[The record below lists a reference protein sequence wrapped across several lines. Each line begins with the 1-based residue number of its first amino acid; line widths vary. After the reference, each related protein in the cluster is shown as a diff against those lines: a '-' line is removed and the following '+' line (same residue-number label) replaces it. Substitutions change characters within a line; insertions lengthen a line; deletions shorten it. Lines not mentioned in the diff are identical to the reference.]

1 MLVSY
6 RWSFYLSCALAC
18 SACGQATPQRAA
30 NSANG
35 ELHADDSAPSAAAKR
50 APTDAPPVGDAATP
64 AACTDPSAR
73 TPLELAAF
81 EGDIQNAR
89 MLVVAAEQEP
99 ARSPCGPTALMLALA
114 QYPEAPGTARGDARN
129 RRFDKLDAAGLFL
142 TRCYNVTATDAHGLG
157 ALHAAVMAPDPERI
171 VTRLMKRMLECGAQ
185 PDARTDEGVTPLML
199 AVEAKRHSIARFLL
213 EEGADANARSNSGE
227 TPITLAE
234 KARNRELLA
243 TLHKTKPRD
252 AGL

>member
-1 MLVSY
+1 MLSY
-6 RWSFYLSCALAC
+6 RRLYLSCALSC
-18 SACGQATPQRAA
+18 LACGQVTPQRGA

-35 ELHADDSAPSAAAKR
+35 ELHAHEDGAPSAR
-50 APTDAPPVGDAATP
+50 PGSPSAATP
-64 AACTDPSAR
+64 PSADAAAPAACNDAAAR
-73 TPLELAAF
+73 SPLELAAF

-99 ARSPCGPTALMLALA
+99 PRVPCGPTALMLALMP
-114 QYPEAPGTARGDARN
+114 YPEAPGTPSRDAKN

-142 TRCYNVTATDAHGLG
+142 TRCFNVTAADAHGVG
-157 ALHAAVMAPDPERI
+157 ALHAAVTAPDPERI
-171 VTRLMKRMLECGAQ
+171 VTRLMKRMLECGV
-185 PDARTDEGVTPLML
+185 PVDARTDQGVTPLML
-199 AVEAKRHSIARFLL
+199 AVEAKRPNIVRFLL
-213 EEGADANARSNSGE
+213 EEGADANARADSGE

-234 KARNRELLA
+234 KARNRELVA